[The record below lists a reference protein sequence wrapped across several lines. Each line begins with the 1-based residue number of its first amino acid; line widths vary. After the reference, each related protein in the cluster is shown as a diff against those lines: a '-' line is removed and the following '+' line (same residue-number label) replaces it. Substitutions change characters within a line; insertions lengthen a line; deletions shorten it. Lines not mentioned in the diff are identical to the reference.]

1 MTTTLSRAAGTAR
14 SRPAP
19 TMRQRTEPF
28 RLHRAGVVYA
38 FALILMTFTLAA
50 EFTGRPFYLSPV
62 NTANILDQ
70 TVQVGILAV
79 IMTICLI
86 SGNFDLSVG
95 ATAALGAG
103 VTLTVLNAGSGVAV
117 AVLAGLGTGA
127 AMGLLNGVLVQL
139 VGVNA
144 FIVTLGTMTG
154 VRGLL
159 FILTDGQSIQTDH
172 GGLADVFTGVLPL
185 NAKVWVAIGGVVLVA
200 LGLRSLRR
208 ERQGLVASGYGPW
221 MVGAGV
227 LITAVA
233 LAFLPTRWEL
243 TKQVYIFLGVA
254 VVAWLV
260 LRFTAVGR
268 RLYAVGGNTE
278 AARLSGIDVARYKI
292 TPFVLNGVFAS
303 LVGIL
308 YVSRFSAINPQ
319 AMSGLELTVLAAAI
333 LGGTS
338 LFGGAGNVLKS
349 VVGALILFTLI
360 NGFGVLNLG
369 ANYQDLIKGV
379 VIIGAATIYV
389 LAERRGQRNRRVDD
403 PGGDGSGDPPDA
415 PAGPPGPASAA
426 AEPQRPAARPA
437 P

>member
-1 MTTTLSRAAGTAR
+1 MTTTAPRPAETIA

-19 TMRQRTEPF
+19 SMRQRLEPF
-28 RLHRAGVVYA
+28 RLQRAGVVYA
-38 FALILMTFTLAA
+38 FALILLTFTLAS

-62 NTANILDQ
+62 NSANILDQ
-70 TVQVGILAV
+70 TVQVGILAIV
-79 IMTICLI
+79 MTICLI

-103 VTLTVLNAGSGVAV
+103 VTLTVLNTGAGVTV
-117 AVLAGLGTGA
+117 AVLAGLGSGVL
-127 AMGLLNGVLVQL
+127 MGLINGALVQGIGL
-139 VGVNA
+139 NA

-159 FILTDGQSIQTDH
+159 FILTDGQSIQTERADLGELF
-172 GGLADVFTGVLPL
+172 GGVVPI
-185 NAKVWVAIGGVVLVA
+185 NAKVWAAIAGLAVLALGVV
-200 LGLRSLRR
+200 SLRR
-208 ERQGLVASGYGPW
+208 ERMGQVSSGYGPW
-221 MVGAGV
+221 LIGSGA
-227 LITAVA
+227 LLAVFS
-233 LAFLPTRWEL
+233 LVFFPTRWEL
-243 TKQVYIFLGVA
+243 TTQVYIFAAIA
-254 VVAWLV
+254 VIAWLV

-278 AARLSGIDVARYKI
+278 SARLSGIPVARYKI
-292 TPFVLNGVFAS
+292 TPFVLNGFCAA

-319 AMSGLELTVLAAAI
+319 AMTGLELTVIAAAI

-360 NGFGVLNLG
+360 NGFGVMNLG

-379 VIIGAATIYV
+379 VIIGAATVYV
-389 LAERRGQRNRRVDD
+389 LAERRGTRRR
-403 PGGDGSGDPPDA
+403 PK
-415 PAGPPGPASAA
+415 AA
-426 AEPQRPAARPA
+426 TP
-437 P
+437 

>member
-1 MTTTLSRAAGTAR
+1 MTTTMPRPAGAVRA
-14 SRPAP
+14 RPAP
-19 TMRQRTEPF
+19 SLRQRAEPF

-38 FALILMTFTLAA
+38 FALILMTFTMAA
-50 EFTGRPFYLSPV
+50 ELTGRPFYLSPV

-103 VTLTVLNAGSGVAV
+103 VTLTVLNTGSGVAV

-172 GGLADVFTGVLPL
+172 DGLGDAFTGVLPL
-185 NAKVWVAIGGVVLVA
+185 NAKVWIAIAGAVFLA
-200 LGLRSLRR
+200 LGVRSLMR
-208 ERQGLVASGYGPW
+208 ERKGLVTSGYGPW

-227 LITAVA
+227 VVVAVA
-233 LAFLPTRWEL
+233 LLFLPTRWEL
-243 TKQVYIFLGVA
+243 TKQVYIFVAVA

-292 TPFVLNGVFAS
+292 TPFVLNGLFAA

-319 AMSGLELTVLAAAI
+319 AMTGLELTVLAAAI

-389 LAERRGQRNRRVDD
+389 LAERRGQRSRPAVAAPDD
-403 PGGDGSGDPPDA
+403 DDGGGGGPAPDR
-415 PAGPPGPASAA
+415 PAGADSPT
-426 AEPQRPAARPA
+426 A
-437 P
+437 PDRRQATP